1 MESHKEDIL
10 EYQEYILNPKDN
22 IVKLQ
27 VQGPN
32 LELTLLSQQQQQQQ
46 EPPPKFSKRMAFS
59 VRNQTT
65 RAIAKLR
72 S

>member
-32 LELTLLSQQQQQQQ
+32 LELTLLSQQQQQ

>member
-10 EYQEYILNPKDN
+10 EYQQYILNPKDN

-46 EPPPKFSKRMAFS
+46 EPPPKFSKRI
-59 VRNQTT
+59 V
-65 RAIAKLR
+65 L
-72 S
+72 